1 MRSYVFLS
9 NFAICSAFIGRFML
23 KFNDFGRVEE
33 LATPFWYYDMD
44 VFRKTVKLAASLS
57 ERYGIGVHYA
67 LKANVE
73 PRLVSYI
80 ASKGF
85 GADCVS
91 GNEVKYAVKSGFAR
105 SSIVFAGVGKSD
117 KEISDALDLGIGCF
131 NVESLMEMQVI
142 DALAASKGVRANVS
156 LRINPN
162 IDAHTHRYVTTGL
175 YENKFGIS
183 RHEFEA
189 AIDILK
195 GSKALDFKGLHF
207 HIGSQITD
215 VEPVYSLE
223 CERTAEIVEWF
234 EAHGMEVDSID
245 LGGGL
250 GVDYDEPDEN
260 PVPDFEK
267 WFSIIDKKLRRR
279 PEQSVSIEPGRSMVA
294 QCGSLITRVL
304 FVKSGETKTFLIMD
318 AGMNDLIRPALYGA
332 YHKIENLSA
341 YYASKSSSDD
351 RPSPGICDWG
361 IDSGARS
368 VRVWD
373 RVPMKNYSKSS
384 SDDRPGPGICESKY
398 VEDVKAARSVRVWD
412 RVPMKHM
419 EPVGRDRPLEKGFGG
434 IETHGGIENDIV
446 NCSQSERLYDIVG
459 PVCESSD
466 VWGEGRELPYS
477 KRGDILAIRST
488 GAYGSVMSSRYNLRD
503 LAPAVFSDD
512 LKLK

>member
-1 MRSYVFLS
+1 
-9 NFAICSAFIGRFML
+9 ML

-57 ERYGIGVHYA
+57 ERYGIGAHYA

-91 GNEVKYAVKSGFAR
+91 GNEVKYAVESGFAR

-223 CERTAEIVEWF
+223 CERAAEIVEWF
-234 EAHGMEVDSID
+234 EAHGMEVGSID

-341 YYASKSSSDD
+341 YY
-351 RPSPGICDWG
+351 
-361 IDSGARS
+361 
-368 VRVWD
+368 V
-373 RVPMKNYSKSS
+373 SKSS
-384 SDDRPGPGICESKY
+384 SDDRPGPGICDSKY
-398 VEDVKAARSVRVWD
+398 VEDAKAARSVRVWD
-412 RVPMKHM
+412 RVPMKNM
-419 EPVGRDRPLEKGFGG
+419 GPDRPLEKGVGG
-434 IETHGGIENDIV
+434 IGNDIV
-446 NCSQSERLYDIVG
+446 QSLPLGALYDVVG

-512 LKLK
+512 MKLK

>member
-1 MRSYVFLS
+1 
-9 NFAICSAFIGRFML
+9 ML

-215 VEPVYSLE
+215 VESVYSLE
-223 CERTAEIVEWF
+223 CERAAEIVEWF
-234 EAHGMEVDSID
+234 EAHGMEVGSID

-260 PVPDFEK
+260 SVPDFEK
-267 WFSIIDKKLRRR
+267 WFRIIDKKLRRR

-341 YYASKSSSDD
+341 YY
-351 RPSPGICDWG
+351 
-361 IDSGARS
+361 
-368 VRVWD
+368 V
-373 RVPMKNYSKSS
+373 SKSS

-398 VEDVKAARSVRVWD
+398 VEDAKAARSVRVWD
-412 RVPMKHM
+412 RVPMKNM
-419 EPVGRDRPLEKGFGG
+419 GPDRPLEKGVQGG
-434 IETHGGIENDIV
+434 L
-446 NCSQSERLYDIVG
+446 RLYDVVG

>member
-1 MRSYVFLS
+1 
-9 NFAICSAFIGRFML
+9 ML

-57 ERYGIGVHYA
+57 ERYGIGAHYA

-91 GNEVKYAVKSGFAR
+91 GNEVKYAVESGFAR

-223 CERTAEIVEWF
+223 CERAAEIVEWF
-234 EAHGMEVDSID
+234 EAHGMEVGSID

-267 WFSIIDKKLRRR
+267 WFSIIDRKLRRR

-341 YYASKSSSDD
+341 YYVSKSSSDD
-351 RPSPGICDWG
+351 RSGPGICDGG
-361 IDSGARS
+361 IDSGTRS
-368 VRVWD
+368 VRAWD
-373 RVPMKNYSKSS
+373 RVPMKNIEATTSESAGASAKFSS
-384 SDDRPGPGICESKY
+384 AETSESEDLTRHHQMPG
-398 VEDVKAARSVRVWD
+398 RSWRAGEPCGD
-412 RVPMKHM
+412 GK
-419 EPVGRDRPLEKGFGG
+419 PVGRDRPLEKGV
-434 IETHGGIENDIV
+434 GGIENDIV
-446 NCSQSERLYDIVG
+446 QSLPLGALYDIVG

>member
-1 MRSYVFLS
+1 
-9 NFAICSAFIGRFML
+9 ML

-57 ERYGIGVHYA
+57 ERYGIGAHYA

-91 GNEVKYAVKSGFAR
+91 GNEVKYAVESGFAR

-195 GSKALDFKGLHF
+195 SSKALDFKGLHF

-223 CERTAEIVEWF
+223 CERAAEIVEWF
-234 EAHGMEVDSID
+234 EAHGMEVGSID

-267 WFSIIDKKLRRR
+267 WFSIIDRKLRRR

-341 YYASKSSSDD
+341 YYVSKSSSDE
-351 RPSPGICDWG
+351 
-361 IDSGARS
+361 
-368 VRVWD
+368 
-373 RVPMKNYSKSS
+373 MKNIEATTSESVGSS
-384 SDDRPGPGICESKY
+384 AKFSSAETSESEDLTRHPQMPAGEQRSGGLALGCARRP
-398 VEDVKAARSVRVWD
+398 
-412 RVPMKHM
+412 
-419 EPVGRDRPLEKGFGG
+419 DRPLEKGVGG
-434 IETHGGIENDIV
+434 IETHGGIDNDIV
-446 NCSQSERLYDIVG
+446 QSLPLGALYDIVG

>member
-1 MRSYVFLS
+1 
-9 NFAICSAFIGRFML
+9 ML

-57 ERYGIGVHYA
+57 ERYGIGAHYA

-91 GNEVKYAVKSGFAR
+91 GNEVKYAVESGFAR

-162 IDAHTHRYVTTGL
+162 IDAHAHRYVTTGL

-223 CERTAEIVEWF
+223 CERAAEIVEWF
-234 EAHGMEVDSID
+234 EAHGMEVGSID

-260 PVPDFEK
+260 LVPDFEK
-267 WFSIIDKKLRRR
+267 WFSIIDRKLRRR

-341 YYASKSSSDD
+341 YYARTESSESEDLTRHHQMPAGEQRSGGLALGCAR
-351 RPSPGICDWG
+351 RP
-361 IDSGARS
+361 
-368 VRVWD
+368 
-373 RVPMKNYSKSS
+373 
-384 SDDRPGPGICESKY
+384 
-398 VEDVKAARSVRVWD
+398 
-412 RVPMKHM
+412 
-419 EPVGRDRPLEKGFGG
+419 DRPLEKGVGG
-434 IETHGGIENDIV
+434 IETHGGIDNDIV
-446 NCSQSERLYDIVG
+446 QSLPLGALYDIVG

>member
-1 MRSYVFLS
+1 
-9 NFAICSAFIGRFML
+9 ML

-57 ERYGIGVHYA
+57 ERYGIGAHYA

-91 GNEVKYAVKSGFAR
+91 GNEVKYAVESGFAR

-215 VEPVYSLE
+215 VELVYSLE
-223 CERTAEIVEWF
+223 CERAAEIVEWF
-234 EAHGMEVDSID
+234 EAHGMEVGSID

-267 WFSIIDKKLRRR
+267 WFRIIDKKLRRR

-341 YYASKSSSDD
+341 HYARTESAESEDLTRHHQMPAGEQRSGGLALGCAR
-351 RPSPGICDWG
+351 RP
-361 IDSGARS
+361 
-368 VRVWD
+368 
-373 RVPMKNYSKSS
+373 
-384 SDDRPGPGICESKY
+384 
-398 VEDVKAARSVRVWD
+398 
-412 RVPMKHM
+412 
-419 EPVGRDRPLEKGFGG
+419 DRPLEKGVGG
-434 IETHGGIENDIV
+434 IE
-446 NCSQSERLYDIVG
+446 SERLYDIVG

>member
-1 MRSYVFLS
+1 
-9 NFAICSAFIGRFML
+9 ML

-57 ERYGIGVHYA
+57 ERYGIGAHYA

-223 CERTAEIVEWF
+223 CERAAEIVEWF
-234 EAHGMEVDSID
+234 EAHGMEVGSID

-267 WFSIIDKKLRRR
+267 WFSIIDRKLRRR

-341 YYASKSSSDD
+341 HYARTESAESEDLTRHPQMPAGEQRSGGLALGCAR
-351 RPSPGICDWG
+351 RP
-361 IDSGARS
+361 
-368 VRVWD
+368 
-373 RVPMKNYSKSS
+373 
-384 SDDRPGPGICESKY
+384 
-398 VEDVKAARSVRVWD
+398 
-412 RVPMKHM
+412 
-419 EPVGRDRPLEKGFGG
+419 DRPLEKGVQGG
-434 IETHGGIENDIV
+434 L
-446 NCSQSERLYDIVG
+446 RLYDVVG

>member
-1 MRSYVFLS
+1 
-9 NFAICSAFIGRFML
+9 ML

-57 ERYGIGVHYA
+57 ERYGIGAHYA

-91 GNEVKYAVKSGFAR
+91 GNEVKYAVESGFAR

-142 DALAASKGVRANVS
+142 DALAASKGIRANVS
-156 LRINPN
+156 MRINPN

-223 CERTAEIVEWF
+223 CERAAEIVEWF
-234 EAHGMEVDSID
+234 EAHGMEVGSID

-267 WFSIIDKKLRRR
+267 WFSIIDRKLRRR

-341 YYASKSSSDD
+341 YYVSKSSSDE
-351 RPSPGICDWG
+351 
-361 IDSGARS
+361 
-368 VRVWD
+368 
-373 RVPMKNYSKSS
+373 MKNYSKSS

-398 VEDVKAARSVRVWD
+398 VEDAKAARSVRVWD
-412 RVPMKHM
+412 RVPMKNM
-419 EPVGRDRPLEKGFGG
+419 EPVGRDRPLENGVQGG
-434 IETHGGIENDIV
+434 L
-446 NCSQSERLYDIVG
+446 RLYDVVG

>member
-1 MRSYVFLS
+1 
-9 NFAICSAFIGRFML
+9 ML

-57 ERYGIGVHYA
+57 ERYGIGAHYA

-91 GNEVKYAVKSGFAR
+91 GNEVKYAVESGFAR

-189 AIDILK
+189 AIEILK
-195 GSKALDFKGLHF
+195 SSKALDFKGLHF

-223 CERTAEIVEWF
+223 CERAAEIVEWF
-234 EAHGMEVDSID
+234 EAHGMEVGSID

-267 WFSIIDKKLRRR
+267 WFSIIDRKLRRR

-341 YYASKSSSDD
+341 YDVSKSSSDE
-351 RPSPGICDWG
+351 
-361 IDSGARS
+361 
-368 VRVWD
+368 
-373 RVPMKNYSKSS
+373 MKNTEATTSESAES
-384 SDDRPGPGICESKY
+384 EDLTRHPQMPG
-398 VEDVKAARSVRVWD
+398 RSWRAGEPCGD
-412 RVPMKHM
+412 GK
-419 EPVGRDRPLEKGFGG
+419 PVGRDRPLEKGVGG
-434 IETHGGIENDIV
+434 IDNDIV
-446 NCSQSERLYDIVG
+446 QSLPLGALYDIVG

-512 LKLK
+512 MKLK

>member
-57 ERYGIGVHYA
+57 ERYGIGAHYA

-91 GNEVKYAVKSGFAR
+91 GNEVKYAVESGFAR

-223 CERTAEIVEWF
+223 CERAAEIVEWF
-234 EAHGMEVDSID
+234 EAHGMEVGSID

-267 WFSIIDKKLRRR
+267 WFSIIDRKLRRR

-341 YYASKSSSDD
+341 HYARTESSESEDLTRHHQMPAGEQRSGGLALGCAR
-351 RPSPGICDWG
+351 RP
-361 IDSGARS
+361 
-368 VRVWD
+368 
-373 RVPMKNYSKSS
+373 
-384 SDDRPGPGICESKY
+384 
-398 VEDVKAARSVRVWD
+398 
-412 RVPMKHM
+412 
-419 EPVGRDRPLEKGFGG
+419 DRPLEKGVQGG
-434 IETHGGIENDIV
+434 L
-446 NCSQSERLYDIVG
+446 RLYDVVG

>member
-1 MRSYVFLS
+1 
-9 NFAICSAFIGRFML
+9 ML

-57 ERYGIGVHYA
+57 ERYGIGAHYA

-91 GNEVKYAVKSGFAR
+91 GNEVKYAVESGFAR

-142 DALAASKGVRANVS
+142 DAIAASKGVRANVS

-215 VEPVYSLE
+215 VESVYSLE
-223 CERTAEIVEWF
+223 CERAAEIVEWF
-234 EAHGMEVDSID
+234 EAHGMEVGSID

-267 WFSIIDKKLRRR
+267 WFSIIDRKLRRR

-341 YYASKSSSDD
+341 HYARTETSESEDLTRHHQMPAGEQRSGGLALGCAR
-351 RPSPGICDWG
+351 RP
-361 IDSGARS
+361 
-368 VRVWD
+368 
-373 RVPMKNYSKSS
+373 
-384 SDDRPGPGICESKY
+384 
-398 VEDVKAARSVRVWD
+398 
-412 RVPMKHM
+412 
-419 EPVGRDRPLEKGFGG
+419 DRPLEKGVQGG
-434 IETHGGIENDIV
+434 L
-446 NCSQSERLYDIVG
+446 RLYDVVG

>member
-1 MRSYVFLS
+1 
-9 NFAICSAFIGRFML
+9 ML

-57 ERYGIGVHYA
+57 ERYGIGAHYA

-91 GNEVKYAVKSGFAR
+91 GNEVKYAVESGFAR

-142 DALAASKGVRANVS
+142 DAIAASKGVRANVS

-189 AIDILK
+189 AIDVLK

-223 CERTAEIVEWF
+223 CERAAEIVEWF
-234 EAHGMEVDSID
+234 EAHGMEVGSID

-267 WFSIIDKKLRRR
+267 WFSIIDRKLRRR

-341 YYASKSSSDD
+341 HYARTESAESEDLIRHPQMPAGEQRSGGLVLGCAR
-351 RPSPGICDWG
+351 RP
-361 IDSGARS
+361 
-368 VRVWD
+368 
-373 RVPMKNYSKSS
+373 
-384 SDDRPGPGICESKY
+384 
-398 VEDVKAARSVRVWD
+398 
-412 RVPMKHM
+412 
-419 EPVGRDRPLEKGFGG
+419 DRPLEKGVQGG
-434 IETHGGIENDIV
+434 L
-446 NCSQSERLYDIVG
+446 RLYDVVG

>member
-57 ERYGIGVHYA
+57 ERYGIGAHYA

-91 GNEVKYAVKSGFAR
+91 GNEVKYAVESGFAR

-234 EAHGMEVDSID
+234 EAHGMEVGSID

-267 WFSIIDKKLRRR
+267 WFSIIDRKLRRR

-341 YYASKSSSDD
+341 YYVSKSSSDE
-351 RPSPGICDWG
+351 
-361 IDSGARS
+361 
-368 VRVWD
+368 
-373 RVPMKNYSKSS
+373 MKNIEAATSESAGASAKFSS
-384 SDDRPGPGICESKY
+384 TETAESEDLTRHHQMPAGEQRSGGLALGCARRP
-398 VEDVKAARSVRVWD
+398 
-412 RVPMKHM
+412 
-419 EPVGRDRPLEKGFGG
+419 DRPLEKGVGG
-434 IETHGGIENDIV
+434 IETSGGIGNDIV
-446 NCSQSERLYDIVG
+446 QSLPLGALYDIVG

>member
-1 MRSYVFLS
+1 
-9 NFAICSAFIGRFML
+9 ML

-57 ERYGIGVHYA
+57 ERYGIGAHYA

-91 GNEVKYAVKSGFAR
+91 GNEVKYAVESGFAR

-223 CERTAEIVEWF
+223 CERAAEIVEWF
-234 EAHGMEVDSID
+234 EAHGMEVGSID

-267 WFSIIDKKLRRR
+267 WFSIIDRKLRRR

-341 YYASKSSSDD
+341 YYARTESAESEDLT
-351 RPSPGICDWG
+351 RHHQMPG
-361 IDSGARS
+361 RS
-368 VRVWD
+368 WRAGEPCGD
-373 RVPMKNYSKSS
+373 GK
-384 SDDRPGPGICESKY
+384 
-398 VEDVKAARSVRVWD
+398 
-412 RVPMKHM
+412 
-419 EPVGRDRPLEKGFGG
+419 PVGRDRPLEKGVGG
-434 IETHGGIENDIV
+434 IETRHHQMPAGEQRSGGLALGCARRPDRPLEKGV
-446 NCSQSERLYDIVG
+446 QGGLRLYDVVG

-512 LKLK
+512 MKLK

>member
-1 MRSYVFLS
+1 
-9 NFAICSAFIGRFML
+9 ML

-57 ERYGIGVHYA
+57 ERYGIGAHYA

-91 GNEVKYAVKSGFAR
+91 GNEVKYAVESGFAR

-189 AIDILK
+189 AIDTLK

-223 CERTAEIVEWF
+223 CERAAEIVEWF
-234 EAHGMEVDSID
+234 EAHGMEVGSID

-267 WFSIIDKKLRRR
+267 WFSIIDRKLRRR

-341 YYASKSSSDD
+341 HYARTESAESEDLTRHHQMPAGEQRSGGLALGCAR
-351 RPSPGICDWG
+351 RP
-361 IDSGARS
+361 
-368 VRVWD
+368 
-373 RVPMKNYSKSS
+373 
-384 SDDRPGPGICESKY
+384 
-398 VEDVKAARSVRVWD
+398 
-412 RVPMKHM
+412 
-419 EPVGRDRPLEKGFGG
+419 DRPLEKGDGG
-434 IETHGGIENDIV
+434 IEIHGGIE
-446 NCSQSERLYDIVG
+446 SERLYDIVG

>member
-1 MRSYVFLS
+1 
-9 NFAICSAFIGRFML
+9 ML

-57 ERYGIGVHYA
+57 ERYGIGAHYA

-91 GNEVKYAVKSGFAR
+91 GNEVKYAVESGFAR

-223 CERTAEIVEWF
+223 CERAAEIVEWF
-234 EAHGMEVDSID
+234 EAHGMEVGSID

-267 WFSIIDKKLRRR
+267 WFSIIDRKLRRR

-341 YYASKSSSDD
+341 YY
-351 RPSPGICDWG
+351 
-361 IDSGARS
+361 
-368 VRVWD
+368 V
-373 RVPMKNYSKSS
+373 SKSS

-412 RVPMKHM
+412 RVPMKNM
-419 EPVGRDRPLEKGFGG
+419 EPEGRDRPLEKGVGG
-434 IETHGGIENDIV
+434 IE
-446 NCSQSERLYDIVG
+446 SERLYDIVG

-512 LKLK
+512 LKLKYKIE

>member
-1 MRSYVFLS
+1 
-9 NFAICSAFIGRFML
+9 ML

-57 ERYGIGVHYA
+57 ERYGIGAHYA

-91 GNEVKYAVKSGFAR
+91 GNEVKYAVESGFAR

-223 CERTAEIVEWF
+223 CERAAEIVEWF
-234 EAHGMEVDSID
+234 EAHGMEVGSID

-267 WFSIIDKKLRRR
+267 WFSIIDRKLRRR

-341 YYASKSSSDD
+341 YYVSKSSSGD
-351 RPSPGICDWG
+351 RLGICDGG

-368 VRVWD
+368 VRVCD
-373 RVPMKNYSKSS
+373 RVSMKNYSKSS

-398 VEDVKAARSVRVWD
+398 VEDAKAARSVRVWD
-412 RVPMKHM
+412 RVPMKNM
-419 EPVGRDRPLEKGFGG
+419 EPVGRDRPLENGVGG
-434 IETHGGIENDIV
+434 IE
-446 NCSQSERLYDIVG
+446 SERLYDIVG

>member
-57 ERYGIGVHYA
+57 ERYGIGAHYA

-91 GNEVKYAVKSGFAR
+91 GNEVKYAVESGFAR

-223 CERTAEIVEWF
+223 CERAAEIVEWF
-234 EAHGMEVDSID
+234 EAHGMEVGSID

-267 WFSIIDKKLRRR
+267 WFSIIDRKLRRR

-341 YYASKSSSDD
+341 YY
-351 RPSPGICDWG
+351 
-361 IDSGARS
+361 
-368 VRVWD
+368 V
-373 RVPMKNYSKSS
+373 SKSS

-398 VEDVKAARSVRVWD
+398 VEDAKAARSVRVWD
-412 RVPMKHM
+412 RVPMKNM
-419 EPVGRDRPLEKGFGG
+419 EPEGRDRPLEKGGGG
-434 IETHGGIENDIV
+434 IE
-446 NCSQSERLYDIVG
+446 SERLYDIVG